1 MIGQTAGTIVGI
13 DPGYTGAIAFLTSS
27 GVEINDMPV
36 APNTKGKLEL
46 DLFGLGQLLIPSRSG
61 RNIAILEQVSA
72 MPGQGVSST
81 FRFGEGYGALKM
93 ALIGHGYELHLVT
106 PARWKKHF
114 GLSKDKGVSRGLA
127 SRRFPKSSHLFT
139 RVKDDGRAEAALI
152 ALYGAENIPGI
163 FPTSN

>member
-1 MIGQTAGTIVGI
+1 MIVGI
-13 DPGYTGAIAFLTSS
+13 DPGYSGAIAFITSH
-27 GVEINDMPV
+27 GLDVHDMPV
-36 APNTKGKLEL
+36 APNTKGKPEL
-46 DLFGLGQLLIPSRSG
+46 DLFALGKLLSPSMSE
-61 RNIAILEQVSA
+61 RNIAVLEQVSA

-127 SRRFPKSSHLFT
+127 SRRFPQSSQLFT

-152 ALYGAENIPGI
+152 ALYGAETIPGAL
-163 FPTSN
+163 PTYF